1 MASDKPFDL
10 PDLKDS
16 IGIRLDDQAKKDI
29 RILMASRRES
39 VVSNII
45 KWALAQQAAPVRQ
58 AWQAAADRSTEE
70 TDG

>member
-1 MASDKPFDL
+1 MVERKPFDL

-16 IGIRLDDQAKKDI
+16 IGVRLDDQAKKDI
-29 RILMASRRES
+29 RILMASRREP

-58 AWQAAADRSTEE
+58 AWQAAADRPTEE
-70 TDG
+70 ADG